1 MEVYFLANRKKN
13 KQLKFRANPKDHKK
27 IKAKIEKS
35 GLTQNEFL
43 LRSALDK
50 KIIRT
55 GNLTDLRVE
64 LKRIG
69 NNINQIAR
77 KINQGKILEGVEKE
91 KFSEELEKVQTAQ
104 NKIYDKLEK
113 IMR

>member
-1 MEVYFLANRKKN
+1 MANRKKN

-27 IKAKIEKS
+27 IKSKIEKS

-55 GNLTDLRVE
+55 GNLTDVRIE

-77 KINQGKILEGVEKE
+77 KINQGNILTAEEKE
-91 KFSEELEKVQTAQ
+91 KFLEELKKLQAAQ
-104 NKIYDKLEK
+104 NKINKNLLEILK
-113 IMR
+113 

>member
-1 MEVYFLANRKKN
+1 MANRKKN

-27 IKAKIEKS
+27 IKIKIEKS

-55 GNLTDLRVE
+55 GNLTDVRIE

-77 KINQGKILEGVEKE
+77 KINQGNILTAEEKE
-91 KFSEELEKVQTAQ
+91 KFLEELKKLQAAQ
-104 NKIYDKLEK
+104 NKINKNLLEILK
-113 IMR
+113 